1 MTLRIERSLAQDRAV
16 IRLIGRMQRECLA
29 DLEAE
34 IESTKPKPTLD
45 LREVTLVD
53 VEAVSPHHVPGQW
66 RRPAALFPIHPPVDD
81 QGACATGVTHEDNNE
96 TRDKMT
102 SRLRRAMTT

>member
-53 VEAVSPHHVPGQW
+53 VEAVSFLITCQDGGVALLHCSPYI
-66 RRPAALFPIHPPVDD
+66 RRWM
-81 QGACATGVTHEDNNE
+81 
-96 TRDKMT
+96 TRE
-102 SRLRRAMTT
+102 RAQRG